1 MNNIFLIIQ
10 REYLSRVRK
19 KSFLIMTLLTP
30 FLMAGIVV
38 VPTYLAM
45 NSTEE
50 RNIAI
55 LDESNLLPVLEATDE
70 ITHFHYVEGNID
82 ESIINQEV
90 GLKIDWDRRY
100 TLMRMHSSCHVLV
113 SLVPALITGASV
125 GIEKSRIDFDVD
137 PSTLNKEEMNQ
148 RIKEI
153 VSEDHPIFINQISG
167 DEYEEY
173 KYLSK
178 GEAVSPPV
186 INNKIRIVQ
195 IGDDN
200 NIIDKEFCGGTH
212 LKSTK
217 EIGPLEIGKI
227 ENKGKR
233 NRRINIRFSS

>member
-1 MNNIFLIIQ
+1 MTELLFNEDSYLKEAEAKLISVKDNIIKLNRTIFYPEGGGQPGDNGELV
-10 REYLSRVRK
+10 LKDRVLNVIDTK
-19 KSFLIMTLLTP
+19 K
-30 FLMAGIVV
+30 GEQE
-38 VPTYLAM
+38 
-45 NSTEE
+45 ND
-50 RNIAI
+50 I
-55 LDESNLLPVLEATDE
+55 L
-70 ITHFHYVEGNID
+70 HYVEGNID

-90 GLKIDWDRRY
+90 SLKIDWDRRY
-100 TLMRMHSSCHVLV
+100 KLMRMHSSCHVLV

-167 DEYEEY
+167 DNYEEY
-173 KYLSK
+173 KHLSK
-178 GEAVSPPV
+178 GAAVSPPI
-186 INNKIRIVQ
+186 INNKIQIVQ
-195 IGDDN
+195 IGEDN

-212 LKSTK
+212 CKSTK

-233 NRRINIRFSS
+233 NRRINIRFSP

>member
-1 MNNIFLIIQ
+1 MTELLFNEDSYLKEAEAKVISVKDNIIKLNRTIFYPEGGGQPGDNGELV
-10 REYLSRVRK
+10 LKDRVLNVIDTK
-19 KSFLIMTLLTP
+19 K
-30 FLMAGIVV
+30 GEQE
-38 VPTYLAM
+38 
-45 NSTEE
+45 ND
-50 RNIAI
+50 I
-55 LDESNLLPVLEATDE
+55 L
-70 ITHFHYVEGNID
+70 HYVEGNID

-100 TLMRMHSSCHVLV
+100 KLMRMHSSCHVLV

-167 DEYEEY
+167 DDYEEY
-173 KYLSK
+173 KHLSK

-195 IGDDN
+195 IGEDN
-200 NIIDKEFCGGTH
+200 NIIDKEFCGGAF
-212 LKSTK
+212 
-217 EIGPLEIGKI
+217 KI
-227 ENKGKR
+227 NKR
-233 NRRINIRFSS
+233 NWTTEIERLKIKVRETGELI

>member
-1 MNNIFLIIQ
+1 MTELLFNEDSYLKEAEAKVISVKDNIVKLNRTIFYPEGGGQPGDNGELV
-10 REYLSRVRK
+10 LKDRVLNVIDTK
-19 KSFLIMTLLTP
+19 K
-30 FLMAGIVV
+30 GEQE
-38 VPTYLAM
+38 
-45 NSTEE
+45 ND
-50 RNIAI
+50 I
-55 LDESNLLPVLEATDE
+55 L
-70 ITHFHYVEGNID
+70 HYVEGNID

-90 GLKIDWDRRY
+90 GLKINWDRRY
-100 TLMRMHSSCHVLV
+100 KLMRMHSSCHVLV

-167 DEYEEY
+167 DNYEEY
-173 KYLSK
+173 KHLSK
-178 GEAVSPPV
+178 GAAVSPPI
-186 INNKIRIVQ
+186 INNKIQIVQ
-195 IGDDN
+195 IGEDN

>member
-1 MNNIFLIIQ
+1 MTELLFNEDSYLKEAEAKVIDVKDNIIKLNRTIFYPEGGGQPGDNGELV
-10 REYLSRVRK
+10 LKDRVLNVIDTK
-19 KSFLIMTLLTP
+19 K
-30 FLMAGIVV
+30 GEQE
-38 VPTYLAM
+38 
-45 NSTEE
+45 ND
-50 RNIAI
+50 I
-55 LDESNLLPVLEATDE
+55 L
-70 ITHFHYVEGNID
+70 HYVEGNID
-82 ESIINQEV
+82 KSIINQEV

-167 DEYEEY
+167 DNYEEY
-173 KYLSK
+173 KHLSK
-178 GEAVSPPV
+178 GAAVSPPI
-186 INNKIRIVQ
+186 INNKIQIVQ
-195 IGDDN
+195 IGEDN

-233 NRRINIRFSS
+233 NRRINIRFTS

>member
-1 MNNIFLIIQ
+1 MTELLFNEDSYLKEAEAKVISIKDNIIKLNRTIFYPEGGGQPGDNGKLV
-10 REYLSRVRK
+10 LKDRVLNVIDTK
-19 KSFLIMTLLTP
+19 K
-30 FLMAGIVV
+30 GEQE
-38 VPTYLAM
+38 
-45 NSTEE
+45 NE
-50 RNIAI
+50 I
-55 LDESNLLPVLEATDE
+55 L
-70 ITHFHYVEGNID
+70 HYVEGNID

-100 TLMRMHSSCHVLV
+100 KLMRMHSSCHVLV

-148 RIKEI
+148 RIREI

-167 DEYEEY
+167 DNYEEY
-173 KYLSK
+173 KHLSK
-178 GEAVSPPV
+178 GAAVSPPV
-186 INNKIRIVQ
+186 INNKIQIVQ
-195 IGDDN
+195 IGEDN
-200 NIIDKEFCGGTH
+200 NIIDAEFCSGTH
-212 LKSTK
+212 CKSTK

>member
-1 MNNIFLIIQ
+1 MTELLFNEDSYLKEAEAKVISVKDNIIKLNRTIFYPEGGGQPGDNGELV
-10 REYLSRVRK
+10 LKDRVLNVIDTK
-19 KSFLIMTLLTP
+19 K
-30 FLMAGIVV
+30 GEQE
-38 VPTYLAM
+38 
-45 NSTEE
+45 ND
-50 RNIAI
+50 I
-55 LDESNLLPVLEATDE
+55 L
-70 ITHFHYVEGNID
+70 HYVEGNID

-90 GLKIDWDRRY
+90 SLKIDWDRRY
-100 TLMRMHSSCHVLV
+100 KLMRMHSSCHVLV

-233 NRRINIRFSS
+233 NRRINIRFTS

>member
-1 MNNIFLIIQ
+1 MTQLIFN
-10 REYLSRVRK
+10 EDSYLK
-19 KSFLIMTLLTP
+19 E
-30 FLMAGIVV
+30 A
-38 VPTYLAM
+38 
-45 NSTEE
+45 
-50 RNIAI
+50 
-55 LDESNLLPVLEATDE
+55 EATIVSAADNIIKLNRTVFFPEGGGQPGDQGE
-70 ITHFHYVEGNID
+70 IILKDRVLKVIDTKKDLQENEILHYVEGNID

-90 GLKIDWDRRY
+90 GLKIDWERRY

-167 DEYEEY
+167 DDYEEY
-173 KYLSK
+173 KHLSK
-178 GEAVSPPV
+178 GDSVCPPI
-186 INNKIRIVQ
+186 INNKIQIVQ
-195 IGDDN
+195 IGEDN

>member
-1 MNNIFLIIQ
+1 MTELLFNEDSYLKEAEAKVISVKDNIIKLNRTIFYPEGGGQPGDNGELV
-10 REYLSRVRK
+10 LKDRVLNVIDTK
-19 KSFLIMTLLTP
+19 K
-30 FLMAGIVV
+30 GEQE
-38 VPTYLAM
+38 
-45 NSTEE
+45 NE
-50 RNIAI
+50 I
-55 LDESNLLPVLEATDE
+55 L
-70 ITHFHYVEGNID
+70 HYVEGKID

-167 DEYEEY
+167 DNYEEY
-173 KYLSK
+173 KHLSK
-178 GEAVSPPV
+178 GAAVSPPV
-186 INNKIRIVQ
+186 INNKIQIVQ
-195 IGDDN
+195 IGEDN
-200 NIIDKEFCGGTH
+200 NIIDAEFCSGTH

>member
-1 MNNIFLIIQ
+1 MTELLFNEDSYLKEAEAKVISVKDNIIKLNRTIFYPEGGGQPGDNGELV
-10 REYLSRVRK
+10 LKDRVLNVIDTK
-19 KSFLIMTLLTP
+19 K
-30 FLMAGIVV
+30 GEQE
-38 VPTYLAM
+38 
-45 NSTEE
+45 ND
-50 RNIAI
+50 I
-55 LDESNLLPVLEATDE
+55 L
-70 ITHFHYVEGNID
+70 HYVEGNID

-90 GLKIDWDRRY
+90 SLKIDWDRRY
-100 TLMRMHSSCHVLV
+100 KLMRMHSSCHVLV

-167 DEYEEY
+167 DNYEEY
-173 KYLSK
+173 KHLSK
-178 GEAVSPPV
+178 GAAVSPPI
-186 INNKIRIVQ
+186 INNKIQIVQ
-195 IGDDN
+195 IGEDN

>member
-1 MNNIFLIIQ
+1 
-10 REYLSRVRK
+10 
-19 KSFLIMTLLTP
+19 
-30 FLMAGIVV
+30 
-38 VPTYLAM
+38 
-45 NSTEE
+45 
-50 RNIAI
+50 
-55 LDESNLLPVLEATDE
+55 
-70 ITHFHYVEGNID
+70 
-82 ESIINQEV
+82 
-90 GLKIDWDRRY
+90 
-100 TLMRMHSSCHVLV
+100 MRMHSSCHVLV

-167 DEYEEY
+167 DDYEEY
-173 KYLSK
+173 KHLSK
-178 GEAVSPPV
+178 GDSVCPPI
-186 INNKIRIVQ
+186 INNKIQIVQ
-195 IGDDN
+195 IGEDN

>member
-1 MNNIFLIIQ
+1 MTELLFN
-10 REYLSRVRK
+10 EDSYLK
-19 KSFLIMTLLTP
+19 E
-30 FLMAGIVV
+30 A
-38 VPTYLAM
+38 
-45 NSTEE
+45 
-50 RNIAI
+50 
-55 LDESNLLPVLEATDE
+55 EATIIGVADNIVKLNRTVFFPEGGGQPGDQGE
-70 ITHFHYVEGNID
+70 IILKDRVLKVIDTKKGKQENEILHYVEGNVD
-82 ESIINQEV
+82 ESIINQGV

-100 TLMRMHSSCHVLV
+100 TLMRMHSSCHILV

-167 DEYEEY
+167 DDYEEY
-173 KYLSK
+173 KHLSK
-178 GEAVSPPV
+178 SEVVSQQ
-186 INNKIRIVQ
+186 IANNKIQIVQ
-195 IGDDN
+195 IGEDN
-200 NIIDKEFCGGTH
+200 NIIDKEICSGTH

-233 NRRINIRFSS
+233 NRRINVRFIS

>member
-1 MNNIFLIIQ
+1 MTELIFN
-10 REYLSRVRK
+10 EDSYLK
-19 KSFLIMTLLTP
+19 E
-30 FLMAGIVV
+30 A
-38 VPTYLAM
+38 
-45 NSTEE
+45 
-50 RNIAI
+50 
-55 LDESNLLPVLEATDE
+55 EATIISASDNIIKLNRTVFFPEGGGQPGDQGE
-70 ITHFHYVEGNID
+70 IILKDRVLKVIDTKKDLQENEILHYVEGNID

-90 GLKIDWDRRY
+90 GLKIDWERRY

-167 DEYEEY
+167 DDYEEY
-173 KYLSK
+173 KHLSK
-178 GEAVSPPV
+178 GDSVCPPI
-186 INNKIRIVQ
+186 INNKIQIVQ
-195 IGDDN
+195 IGEDN

>member
-1 MNNIFLIIQ
+1 MTELLFN
-10 REYLSRVRK
+10 EDSYLNE
-19 KSFLIMTLLTP
+19 
-30 FLMAGIVV
+30 A
-38 VPTYLAM
+38 
-45 NSTEE
+45 
-50 RNIAI
+50 
-55 LDESNLLPVLEATDE
+55 EATIIGVADNIVKLNRTVFFPEGGGQPGDQGE
-70 ITHFHYVEGNID
+70 IILKDRVLKVIDTKKGKENEILHYVEGNID
-82 ESIINQEV
+82 ESINNQGV

-100 TLMRMHSSCHVLV
+100 KLMRMHSSCHVLV

-167 DEYEEY
+167 DDYEEY
-173 KYLSK
+173 KHLSK

-195 IGDDN
+195 IGDDS
-200 NIIDKEFCGGTH
+200 NIIDREFCGGSH

>member
-1 MNNIFLIIQ
+1 MTELLFNEDSYLKEAEAKVISVKDNIIKLNRTIFYPEGGGQPGDNGELV
-10 REYLSRVRK
+10 LKDRVLNVIDTK
-19 KSFLIMTLLTP
+19 K
-30 FLMAGIVV
+30 GEQE
-38 VPTYLAM
+38 
-45 NSTEE
+45 ND
-50 RNIAI
+50 I
-55 LDESNLLPVLEATDE
+55 L
-70 ITHFHYVEGNID
+70 HYVEGNID

-90 GLKIDWDRRY
+90 SLKIDWDRRY
-100 TLMRMHSSCHVLV
+100 KLMRMHSSCHVLV

-148 RIKEI
+148 KIKEI

-167 DEYEEY
+167 DNYEEY
-173 KYLSK
+173 KHLSK
-178 GEAVSPPV
+178 GAAVSPPI
-186 INNKIRIVQ
+186 INNKIQIVQ
-195 IGDDN
+195 IGEDN

-233 NRRINIRFSS
+233 NRRINIRFTS

>member
-1 MNNIFLIIQ
+1 MTELLFN
-10 REYLSRVRK
+10 EDSYLNE
-19 KSFLIMTLLTP
+19 
-30 FLMAGIVV
+30 A
-38 VPTYLAM
+38 
-45 NSTEE
+45 
-50 RNIAI
+50 
-55 LDESNLLPVLEATDE
+55 EATIIGVADNIVKLNRTVFFPEGGGQPGDQGE
-70 ITHFHYVEGNID
+70 IILKDRVLKVIDTKKGKQENEILHYVEGNID
-82 ESIINQEV
+82 ESINNQGV

>member
-1 MNNIFLIIQ
+1 MTELLFNEDSYLKEAEAKVIDVKDNIIKLNRTIFYPEGGGQPGDNGELV
-10 REYLSRVRK
+10 LKDRVLNVIDTK
-19 KSFLIMTLLTP
+19 K
-30 FLMAGIVV
+30 GEQE
-38 VPTYLAM
+38 
-45 NSTEE
+45 NE
-50 RNIAI
+50 I
-55 LDESNLLPVLEATDE
+55 L
-70 ITHFHYVEGNID
+70 HYVEGNID
-82 ESIINQEV
+82 KSIINQEV

-167 DEYEEY
+167 DNYEEY
-173 KYLSK
+173 KHLSK
-178 GEAVSPPV
+178 GAAVSPPI
-186 INNKIRIVQ
+186 INNKIQIVQ
-195 IGDDN
+195 IGEDN

-233 NRRINIRFSS
+233 NRRINIRFTS